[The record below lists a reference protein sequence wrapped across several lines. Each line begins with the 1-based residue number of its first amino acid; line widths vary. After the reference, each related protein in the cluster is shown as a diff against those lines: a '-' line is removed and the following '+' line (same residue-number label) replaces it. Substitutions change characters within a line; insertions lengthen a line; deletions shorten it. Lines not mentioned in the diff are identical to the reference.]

1 MSAIHNHDKEN
12 LQTEIRTGESAQADK
27 LDAGSRSLADALRI
41 SFFVLKIVM
50 VVLLVLFFS
59 SGVFTVGP
67 DERAMVLRFGRI
79 RGVTGD
85 KRILGSG
92 LHWAV
97 PYPIEEVIKFPGK
110 NTVQRVALD
119 SFWYDETQ
127 KNVVWSLNPVMDGYC
142 ITRNDTVAD
151 LKTGD
156 DYNIVHSKWLLTYKV
171 SDCELFFKNVYVKP
185 TPAGQNY
192 IDVIPQSVEPFLKAL
207 ACDAIVAT
215 MVQFSIDEAIKS
227 DAQISRQAQ
236 KLLQEKLDQIESGI
250 EIDSMQITQIT
261 WPRQVEDAFIASI
274 KASNDADKS
283 IREAKGYA
291 ESKINEAGGIEII
304 NLLAD
309 PNITQQQME
318 NLLANSSGQIRQTIS
333 EAKAYRTKVVESAK
347 ASADY
352 LAKLLPEYR
361 KRPKLVLERIYQE
374 AMEEILSNTQETI
387 IVQPSSGVKSTEF
400 RVMVNR
406 DPMLEKKKKPE
417 KKE

>member
-1 MSAIHNHDKEN
+1 MNDVDNHNHRHEKIDSE
-12 LQTEIRTGESAQADK
+12 TEIPVGQ
-27 LDAGSRSLADALRI
+27 LDAGSASLADALRI
-41 SFFVLKIVM
+41 SFFVLKIIM
-50 VVLLVLFFS
+50 VVLVVLFFS

-67 DERAMVLRFGRI
+67 DERAMVLRFGKI
-79 RGVTGD
+79 RGETSAE
-85 KRILGSG
+85 RILGPG

-119 SFWYDETQ
+119 SLWYDETKRDAPQ
-127 KNVVWSLNPVMDGYC
+127 SLDPVTDGYC

-151 LKTGD
+151 LKGGS
-156 DYNIVHSKWLLTYKV
+156 DYNIIHSKWQLTYKI
-171 SDCELFFKNVYVKP
+171 SDCELFFKNVKVERAA
-185 TPAGQNY
+185 AGQNY
-192 IDVIPQSVEPFLKAL
+192 IDVVPQSVEPFLKAL
-207 ACDAIVAT
+207 ACDAIAAT

-227 DAQISRQAQ
+227 DADISRQAQ
-236 KLLQEKLDQIESGI
+236 KLLQEKLDRIESGI

-261 WPRQVEDAFIASI
+261 WPRQVSDAFIASI
-274 KASNDADKS
+274 KASNDADKT

-291 ESKINEAGGIEII
+291 ESKINEAGGIEIV
-304 NLLAD
+304 NALSD
-309 PNITQQQME
+309 PNITEQQMDY
-318 NLLANSSGQIRQTIS
+318 LLTNTSGQVRRTIS
-333 EAKAYRTKVVESAK
+333 EAEAYKTKVKESAR

-352 LAKLLPEYR
+352 LKKLLPEYR

-387 IVQPSSGVKSTEF
+387 IAQPSAGVKSTET

-406 DPMLEKKKKPE
+406 DPMQGKEKKQE

>member
-1 MSAIHNHDKEN
+1 VI
-12 LQTEIRTGESAQADK
+12 
-27 LDAGSRSLADALRI
+27 
-41 SFFVLKIVM
+41 
-50 VVLLVLFFS
+50 LFFS

-79 RGVTGD
+79 RGQTSD
-85 KRILGSG
+85 ERILNPG

-97 PYPIEEVIKFPGK
+97 PYPIEEVIKFSGK
-110 NTVQRVALD
+110 NTIQRVAID
-119 SFWYDETQ
+119 TFWYNETN
-127 KNVVWSLNPVMDGYC
+127 KDVPFLLDPVMDGYC

-156 DYNIVHSKWLLTYKV
+156 DYNIIHSKWLLTYKI
-171 SDCELFFKNVYVKP
+171 SDCELFFKNVYVEP
-185 TPAGQNY
+185 APAGQNY
-192 IDVIPQSVEPFLKAL
+192 IDVIPASVEPLLKSL
-207 ACDAIVAT
+207 AGNAIVVT

-236 KLLQEKLDQIESGI
+236 KLLQEKLDAIESGI
-250 EIDSMQITQIT
+250 EVDSMQITQIT
-261 WPRQVEDAFIASI
+261 WPRQVEDAFVASI
-274 KASNDADKS
+274 KASNEADKI

-291 ESKINEAGGIEII
+291 ESKINEAGGPEII
-304 NLLAD
+304 KALAE
-309 PNITQQQME
+309 PNATEQQLD
-318 NLLANSSGQIRQTIS
+318 NYLANSSGQVRQTIA

-347 ASADY
+347 ANADY

-387 IVQPSSGVKSTEF
+387 IAQPSAGVKNTEF

-406 DPMLEKKKKPE
+406 DPTLGKDKKQE

>member
-1 MSAIHNHDKEN
+1 MSDIHNHNHGHD
-12 LQTEIRTGESAQADK
+12 EIDSQAGIPIGE

-50 VVLLVLFFS
+50 VVLVILFFS

-79 RGVTGD
+79 RGQTSD
-85 KRILGSG
+85 ERILGSG

-110 NTVQRVALD
+110 NTIQRVAID
-119 SFWYDETQ
+119 AFWYDET
-127 KNVVWSLNPVMDGYC
+127 KKSASFTLDPVMDGYC

-151 LKTGD
+151 LKGGD
-156 DYNIVHSKWLLTYKV
+156 DYNIIHSKWLLTYKI
-171 SDCELFFKNVYVKP
+171 SDCELFFRNVYVKP
-185 TPAGQNY
+185 APAGQNY
-192 IDVIPQSVEPFLKAL
+192 IDVIPASVESLLKSL
-207 ACDAIVAT
+207 AGNAIVAT

-236 KLLQEKLDQIESGI
+236 KLLQEKLDAIESGI
-250 EIDSMQITQIT
+250 EVDSMQITQIT

-274 KASNDADKS
+274 KASNEADKI

-291 ESKINEAGGIEII
+291 ESKINEAGGPEII
-304 NLLAD
+304 KALAE
-309 PNITQQQME
+309 PNATEQQLD
-318 NLLANSSGQIRQTIS
+318 NYLANSSGQVRQTIA

-347 ASADY
+347 ANADY

-387 IVQPSSGVKSTEF
+387 IVQPGSGFKNTEF

-406 DPMLEKKKKPE
+406 DPTLGKDKKQQ